1 MEGGVKEEGG
11 GCGPIERLVRGQS
24 LGSLIGEEMGGAR

>member
-1 MEGGVKEEGG
+1 MEGGIKEEGG
-11 GCGPIERLVRGQS
+11 GCGPIGGVSEGQS